1 MYLVLAE
8 RSDVRYG
15 GYKGRILRV
24 LLNDGEFKSEPLPT
38 DWIHDYIGGDG
49 FAAKLLYE
57 EVPGR
62 TDPLSPENKLLIA
75 TGPITGTLW
84 PMSGRTVFVSKA
96 ALTGIWGESHVG
108 GFLGP
113 ELKYAGF
120 DMLVVEGAAEK
131 PVYILIEDNDLQIID
146 ANNLWGMTTNEV
158 TAAIKNRHKDPEIQV
173 AAIGP
178 AGENKVRFSAVIV
191 DNARAAGRTGMGAVL
206 GSKNVKAIAVRGHGA
221 VEVYDHEGFTELA
234 KKAHQRV
241 RDNPQAQEMGRWGT
255 WILTAVKQ
263 EIGELPTYNHRT
275 GVFSGWEKLAADYIR
290 PRYTI
295 SDRAC
300 FGCSLGCKKVN
311 YVRDGPFA
319 GTLEEGPEY
328 EGLMAFGSSLGID
341 DYPTTL
347 KANQVCNRYGMDIIS
362 AGATIGF
369 AMEAFE
375 NGIIDESDTDGL
387 RLEWGD
393 REMAIRL
400 LEMMGRR
407 EGFGDILAEGSAK
420 AAQKIGNGAEKY
432 ALHVKGMEISG
443 QDGRTHR
450 SIGLGHATG
459 ARGADHLRSLV
470 VVDQLG
476 YEDIAAERW
485 GADKLPEIVDPY
497 TEKYK
502 ATAVFESENSYCIR
516 DTLIVCWYSVSWPPI
531 FWMQDFADM
540 LPLAT
545 GVKEFGSVDTLTEIA
560 ERQVNLKRLFN
571 AREGISR
578 KDDNLPAR
586 FTDEPMPEG
595 PGKGQVV
602 DLESMLNDYYRLR
615 GWDLE
620 TGLPTKETIRRLS
633 LEWTAKYP

>member
-1 MYLVLAE
+1 MK
-8 RSDVRYG
+8 YG

-24 LLNDGEFKSEPLPT
+24 LLNDGDFKSEPLPMA
-38 DWIHDYIGGDG
+38 WIHDYIGGDG

-62 TDPLSPENKLLIA
+62 IDPLGLENKLMIA

-113 ELKYAGF
+113 ELKYAGY

-131 PVYILIEDNDLQIID
+131 PVYILIEDDDLQIVD
-146 ANNLWGMTTNEV
+146 ASDLWGMTTNDV

-206 GSKNVKAIAVRGHGA
+206 GSKNVKAIAIRGHGS
-221 VEVYDHEGFTELA
+221 VEVFDHEGFTQLA

-311 YVRDGPFA
+311 YVREGLFA

-375 NGIIDESDTDGL
+375 NGIIDEKDTGGL
-387 RLEWGD
+387 RLQWGD
-393 REMAIRL
+393 REMTIRL

-420 AAQKIGNGAEKY
+420 AAQKIGKGAEQY

-578 KDDNLPAR
+578 KDDKLPAR

>member
-1 MYLVLAE
+1 MK
-8 RSDVRYG
+8 YG
-15 GYKGRILRV
+15 GYTGRILRV
-24 LLNDGEFKSEPLPT
+24 RLHEGDFKIDRLPE
-38 DWIHDYIGGDG
+38 DWIRDYIGGDG
-49 FAAKLLYE
+49 FAARLLYE
-57 EVPGR
+57 EVPGGV
-62 TDPLSPENKLLIA
+62 DALSPDNKLMIA

-108 GFLGP
+108 GFIGP
-113 ELKYAGF
+113 ELKYAGY
-120 DMLVVEGAAEK
+120 DMLVVEGASET
-131 PVYILIEDNDLQIID
+131 PVYISIEDDDVQLVD
-146 ANNLWGMTTNEV
+146 AGDLWGMKTNEV
-158 TAAIKNRHKDPEIQV
+158 SAAIIKRHSDPDVQV

-178 AGENKVRFSAVIV
+178 SGEKRVRFSAVMV
-191 DNARAAGRTGMGAVL
+191 NNARAAGRTGMGAVL
-206 GSKNVKAIAVRGHGA
+206 GSKNVKAIAIRGHGA

-234 KKAHQRV
+234 KDAHRRV
-241 RDNPQAQEMGRWGT
+241 GENPQAQEMGKWGT

-275 GVFSGWEKLAADYIR
+275 GVFHGWEKLAGDYIR

-311 YVRDGPFA
+311 YVREGPFA

-347 KANQVCNRYGMDIIS
+347 KANQICNRNGMDIIS

-375 NGIIDESDTDGL
+375 NGVIDENDTGGL

-393 REMAIRL
+393 SEITIRL
-400 LEMMGRR
+400 LQMIAER
-407 EGFGDILAEGSAK
+407 EGFGDLLAEGSAK
-420 AAQKIGNGAEKY
+420 AAQRIGKDAEKY
-432 ALHVKGMEISG
+432 AIHVKGMEVSG

-476 YEDIAAERW
+476 YEDVAAERW
-485 GADKLPEIVDPY
+485 GKDKLPEIVDPY

-502 ATAVFESENSYCIR
+502 ATAVFESENTYCIR
-516 DTLIVCWYSVSWPPI
+516 DALIVCWYSVSWPPI
-531 FWMQDFADM
+531 FWIHDFAKM

-545 GVKEFGSVDTLTEIA
+545 GVKEFGSVDNLIEIA

-571 AREGISR
+571 AREGINR
-578 KDDNLPAR
+578 KDDTLPDR
-586 FTDEPMPEG
+586 FTKEPMPEG

-602 DLESMLNDYYRLR
+602 DLEPMLDDYYKLR

-620 TGLPTKETIRRLS
+620 TGLPTSKTIKRLG
-633 LEWTAKYP
+633 LEWTSDFS

>member
-1 MYLVLAE
+1 MK
-8 RSDVRYG
+8 YG
-15 GYKGRILRV
+15 GYIGRILRV
-24 LLNDGEFKSEPLPT
+24 LLDDDDFKTEPLPT
-38 DWIHDYIGGDG
+38 DWIRDYIGGDG

-62 TDPLSPENKLLIA
+62 IDALSPENKLLIA

-113 ELKYAGF
+113 ELKYAGY

-131 PVYILIEDNDLQIID
+131 PVYILIEDDDLQIID
-146 ANNLWGMTTNEV
+146 AGDLWGMATNDV
-158 TAAIKNRHKDPEIQV
+158 TAAIKDRHKDPDIQV

-191 DNARAAGRTGMGAVL
+191 NNARAAGRTGMGAVL
-206 GSKNVKAIAVRGHGA
+206 GSKNVKAIAIRGSGS
-221 VEVYDHEGFTELA
+221 VEVNDHEGFTELA
-234 KKAHQRV
+234 KRAHQRV

-295 SDRAC
+295 TDRAC
-300 FGCSLGCKKVN
+300 FGCSLGCKKMN
-311 YVRDGPFA
+311 YVREGLFA

-375 NGIIDESDTDGL
+375 NGIIDEKDTGGL

-393 REMAIRL
+393 REMTIRL

-420 AAQKIGNGAEKY
+420 AARKIGKGAEQY

-485 GADKLPEIVDPY
+485 GADKLPEIIDPY
-497 TEKYK
+497 TEKHK
-502 ATAVFESENSYCIR
+502 ANAVFESENSYCIR

-531 FWMQDFADM
+531 FWMQDFADI

-545 GVKEFGSVDTLTEIA
+545 GVKEFGSVDTLVEIA
-560 ERQVNLKRLFN
+560 ERQVNLKRIFN

-578 KDDNLPAR
+578 KDDNLPPR

-602 DLESMLNDYYRLR
+602 DLEPMLDDYYRLR

>member
-1 MYLVLAE
+1 MK
-8 RSDVRYG
+8 YG
-15 GYKGRILRV
+15 GYTGRILRV
-24 LLNDGEFKSEPLPT
+24 LLDEGNFRTEPLT
-38 DWIHDYIGGDG
+38 GEWIRDYIGGDG
-49 FAAKLLYE
+49 FAARLLYE

-62 TDPLSPENKLLIA
+62 IDPLSPENKLLIA
-75 TGPITGTLW
+75 TGPITGTMW

-113 ELKYAGF
+113 ELKYAGY
-120 DMLVVEGAAEK
+120 DMLVVEGSSEK
-131 PVYILIEDNDLQIID
+131 PVYILIEDDDLQIID
-146 ANNLWGMTTNEV
+146 ADNLWGRATNDV
-158 TAAIKNRHKDPEIQV
+158 TAAIKNKHKDPDIQV

-178 AGENKVRFSAVIV
+178 AGENKVRFSAVIIN
-191 DNARAAGRTGMGAVL
+191 NARAAGRTGMGAVL
-206 GSKNVKAIAVRGHGA
+206 GSKNVKAIAIRGHGA
-221 VEVYDHEGFTELA
+221 VEVHDHEGFTELA

-311 YVRDGPFA
+311 YVREGPFA

-375 NGIIDESDTDGL
+375 NGIIDEKDTGGL

-393 REMAIRL
+393 REMTIRL
-400 LEMMGRR
+400 LEMMGKR

-420 AAQKIGNGAEKY
+420 AAQKIGKGADQF

-502 ATAVFESENSYCIR
+502 ATAVYESENSYCIR

-545 GVKEFGSVDTLTEIA
+545 GVKEFGSVDKLTEIA
-560 ERQVNLKRLFN
+560 ERQVNLKRIFN

-578 KDDNLPAR
+578 KDDRLPSR

-602 DLESMLNDYYRLR
+602 DLEPMLNDYYRLR

-620 TGLPTKETIRRLS
+620 TGLPTRETIRRLS

>member
-1 MYLVLAE
+1 MKY
-8 RSDVRYG
+8 S
-15 GYKGRILRV
+15 GYTGRILRAR
-24 LLNDGEFKSEPLPT
+24 LDDGSFKIDKLPNE
-38 DWIHDYIGGDG
+38 WIRNYIGGDG

-57 EVPGR
+57 EVPR
-62 TDPLSPENKLLIA
+62 ETDPLSSQNKLMVA

-113 ELKYAGF
+113 ELKYAGY
-120 DMLVVEGAAEK
+120 DMLVVEGKSEK
-131 PVYILIEDNDLQIID
+131 PVYIMINNSDLQLVD
-146 ANNLWGMTTNEV
+146 ASDLWGTTTNTT
-158 TAAIKNRHKDPEIQV
+158 TASIKGRHRNPDIQV

-178 AGENKVRFSAVIV
+178 AGEKKVKFSSIIIN
-191 DNARAAGRTGMGAVL
+191 NARAAGRTGMGAIF
-206 GSKNVKAIAVRGHGA
+206 GSKNVKAIAIRGTNPITVH
-221 VEVYDHEGFTELA
+221 DHDAFTELA
-234 KKAHQRV
+234 KEAHRKV
-241 RDNPQAQEMGRWGT
+241 RENPQAKEMGRWGT
-255 WILTAVKQ
+255 WILTAIKQ

-275 GVFSGWEKLAADYIR
+275 GVFSGWKKLAADYIR

-311 YVRDGPFA
+311 YVNHGPFE
-319 GTLEEGPEY
+319 GILEEGPEY
-328 EGLMAFGSSLGID
+328 EGLMAFGSALGIA

-347 KANQVCNRYGMDIIS
+347 KANQICNQLGMDIIS
-362 AGATIGF
+362 AGGTIGF
-369 AMEAFE
+369 AIEAFE
-375 NGIIDESDTDGL
+375 NGLMTEEDTGGIK
-387 RLEWGD
+387 LEWNNPK
-393 REMAIRL
+393 MVIRL
-400 LEMMGRR
+400 LKMIGRR
-407 EGFGDILAEGSAK
+407 EGFGDLLAEGSRIAAK
-420 AAQKIGNGAEKY
+420 RIGRGSEKY
-432 ALHVKGMEISG
+432 ALHVKGLEVSG

-450 SIGLGHATG
+450 SIGLGHATA

-476 YEDIAAERW
+476 YEDVAAERW
-485 GADKLPEIVDPY
+485 GKDKLPEIIDPY

-502 ATAVFESENSYCIR
+502 ATAVFETENSYAIR

-531 FWMQDFADM
+531 FWMQDFAKM

-545 GVKEFGSVDTLTEIA
+545 GVKEFGDVRNLIEIA

-578 KDDNLPAR
+578 KDDNLPSR
-586 FTDEPMPEG
+586 FTKEPMPEG
-595 PGKGQVV
+595 PGKGQTV
-602 DLESMLNDYYRLR
+602 DLEPMLDDYYKLR

-620 TGLPTKETIRRLS
+620 TGLPTDRTIKRLS
-633 LEWTAKYP
+633 LEWTRAFW